1 MMPQTLLK
9 LRAHRMW
16 RPVMHALLATAYV
29 AIVAASLAPKQM
41 RPTSGVL
48 PGAIEHLAAYFML
61 GALGA
66 AILRH
71 RISWWTL
78 ALCNGALAGTLELAQ
93 LLVPGRVANA
103 IDFAASALGSLLGIL
118 AICALHRG
126 LMR

>member
-1 MMPQTLLK
+1 MMPPTLLE

-16 RPVMHALLATAYV
+16 RPVLRALLATAYL

-41 RPTSGVL
+41 RPTSGVV
-48 PGAIEHLAAYFML
+48 PGAIEHLAAYFVL

-71 RISWWTL
+71 RISWWAL
-78 ALCNGALAGTLELAQ
+78 ALCNGALAGSLELAQ

-103 IDFAASALGSLLGIL
+103 IDFVASALGSLLGIL
-118 AICALHRG
+118 VIRVLHRG
-126 LMR
+126 LTR